1 MKKLLISSLLSLVC
15 LCSFGQLQGSFSYA
29 QDGHIYFY
37 LSNPTGYQIPVVWG
51 VYNFSKNEQRQNQGV
66 MTPGDTFVYGPNA
79 NWVWEKGERFAI
91 TYSNGQTV
99 YWTCPETDPALR
111 NRSNPSFGSN
121 WISVSVNVSG
131 CRGFGGSL
139 CSCKVYKGYKRA
151 GLNQYKGNC
160 TNYAGG
166 HQCGHGPAAHGLT
179 EY

>member
-1 MKKLLISSLLSLVC
+1 M
-15 LCSFGQLQGSFSYA
+15 
-29 QDGHIYFY
+29 
-37 LSNPTGYQIPVVWG
+37 NPGA
-51 VYNFSKNEQRQNQGV
+51 
-66 MTPGDTFVYGPNA
+66 TFVYGPNA
-79 NWVWEKGERFAI
+79 NWVWEKGERFAV
-91 TYSNGQTV
+91 TYPNGQTV
-99 YWTCPETDPALR
+99 YWTCPETDPAVR

-151 GLNQYKGNC
+151 GLNQYKGKC

-166 HQCGHGPAAHGLT
+166 HQCGHGPAAHGLS